1 MADID
6 VRLLGNEEWQL
17 FRTVRL
23 RALEEAP
30 EAFVARYEDEASYD
44 EEFWRDRM
52 IRSDRIVAE
61 RDDEPIG
68 LACLGRHNEDPEIG
82 EVFGLWTAPAVRGEH
97 VARSLVRVAAQK
109 ATQDGCRSLL
119 FWAGSDNP
127 SAVAFASSFGFRP
140 TTQRRPVRVA
150 EQASESDADE
160 VAMVLPLTPD
170 PTLSK
175 NPYLP

>member
-6 VRLLGNEEWQL
+6 VRLLGDEEWQL
-17 FRTVRL
+17 FRDVRL
-23 RALEEAP
+23 RALEDAP
-30 EAFVARYEDEASYD
+30 EAFVARYEDEASCD
-44 EEFWRDRM
+44 EAFWRDRM
-52 IRSDRIVAE
+52 NRSDRIVAE
-61 RDDEPIG
+61 REDKPIG
-68 LACLGRHNEDPEIG
+68 LVCLGRHDDDPEIG

-97 VARSLVRVAAQK
+97 VARRLVTVAAQK
-109 ATQDGCRSLL
+109 ATQDGCRSLY
-119 FWAGSDNP
+119 FWAGSDNA

-140 TTQRRPVRVA
+140 TAQRRPVRVA
-150 EQASESDADE
+150 EQDAADNADE